1 MRHTLPAAASDRP
14 QWLAASITALLF
26 APSYIHGAGRG
37 VGIRDRA
44 MRRLSMHDTLVQA
57 EGEAGPTYHAHE
69 QLVVVDVL
77 RLEGS

>member
-26 APSYIHGAGRG
+26 APSYIHGAGKG
-37 VGIRDRA
+37 AKIRDRV
-44 MRRLSMHDTLVQA
+44 MRRLSMIHPSKQRVWW
-57 EGEAGPTYHAHE
+57 GPTYHAHE